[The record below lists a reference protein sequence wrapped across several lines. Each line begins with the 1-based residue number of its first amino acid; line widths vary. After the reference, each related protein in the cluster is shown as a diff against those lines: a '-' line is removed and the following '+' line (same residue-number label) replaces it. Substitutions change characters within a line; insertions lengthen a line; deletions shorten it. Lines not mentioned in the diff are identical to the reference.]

1 VDQLAWQGRWL
12 EVVLRDGWEFV
23 RRRNATGVVGVVAA
37 TPDREILLVRQYRVP
52 VATETIEL
60 PAGLVGD
67 GGAPEDPLVAAGRE
81 LEEETGWRAG
91 RLRILCHAPSS
102 AGLTSET
109 LLLVMAEDLVQVG
122 PGGGIPGEESIR
134 VERIPFERVAEW
146 LGERIAEGAVVD
158 AKIWAALWFLG
169 VPRAGSVGLTADE
182 RGGKMPAGRLP

>member
-37 TPDREILLVRQYRVP
+37 TPDREILLVRQFRVP

-67 GGAPEDPLVAAGRE
+67 GGVPEDPLVAAGRE

-91 RLRILCHAPSS
+91 RLRLLCQAPSS

-134 VERIPFERVAEW
+134 VERVPFDRVAAW
-146 LGERIAEGAVVD
+146 LGERIGEGAVVD

-169 VPRAGSVGLTADE
+169 VPRDGGMELTVGG
-182 RGGKMPAGRLP
+182 RGATISEGDPS

>member
-37 TPDREILLVRQYRVP
+37 TPDREILLVRQHRVP

-67 GGAPEDPLVAAGRE
+67 GGRSRRSARG
-81 LEEETGWRAG
+81 GGSRAG
-91 RLRILCHAPSS
+91 GGDRLEGGPFARPLPGAVLRRLDQRDAVPGDGGRSG
-102 AGLTSET
+102 AG
-109 LLLVMAEDLVQVG
+109 G

-134 VERIPFERVAEW
+134 VERIPLDRVAAW
-146 LGERIAEGAVVD
+146 LGERIGEGAVVD

-169 VPRAGSVGLTADE
+169 VPRDAGMELTVGG
-182 RGGKMPAGRLP
+182 RGATISEGDPS

>member
-1 VDQLAWQGRWL
+1 MDQLAWQGRWL
-12 EVVLRDGWEFV
+12 EIVLRDGWEFV
-23 RRRNATGVVGVVAA
+23 RRRGATGVVGIVAA
-37 TPDREILLVRQYRVP
+37 TPDREILLVRQHRIP

-67 GGAPEDPLVAAGRE
+67 GGVPEDPLTAAGRE

-91 RLRILCHAPSS
+91 KLRVLCKAPSS

-109 LLLVMAEDLVQVG
+109 LLLVLAEDLVQVG

-134 VERIPFERVAEW
+134 VERIPLVGAGAW
-146 LGERIAEGAVVD
+146 LEERIAQGAVVD

-169 VPRAGSVGLTADE
+169 APSPGTAG
-182 RGGKMPAGRLP
+182 